1 MEKDYSPHP
10 LSLSFTLFAFLI
22 QYIVFFLKKTILR
35 EKDNDE
41 GMVEIKE
48 NKSKETVM
56 KDLKTYKN
64 RGWCNVNE

>member
-1 MEKDYSPHP
+1 MAKDHSPHP

-48 NKSKETVM
+48 NKSKE
-56 KDLKTYKN
+56 KKRRDSEYIEN
-64 RGWCNVNE
+64 

>member
-1 MEKDYSPHP
+1 MAKDHSPHP

-22 QYIVFFLKKTILR
+22 QYIFFLKKTILR

-48 NKSKETVM
+48 NKSKEKKRRDSEYTE
-56 KDLKTYKN
+56 N
-64 RGWCNVNE
+64 